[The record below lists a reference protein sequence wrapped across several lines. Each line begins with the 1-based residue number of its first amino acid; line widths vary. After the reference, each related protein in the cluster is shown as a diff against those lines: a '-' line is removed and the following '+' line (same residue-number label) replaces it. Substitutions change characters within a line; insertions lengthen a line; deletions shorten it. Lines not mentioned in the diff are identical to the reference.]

1 MEIVDSGRRAHGAV
15 AHGEADDLDS
25 WHGVAGYFGLQMID
39 IRALRD
45 DPDAVKA
52 ALARRGVEAAEVDA
66 VIEADG
72 EWRANQTRFES
83 LRAAVKELSR
93 QVGQAKKQGDEA
105 RAEELRAESLRL
117 GEEERT
123 AAAGADAAEERVR
136 TGLLYLPNIPAD
148 DAPDG
153 LSEEDNVELR
163 RWWPGQSVGRPEP
176 ERLEYQQVPHWEIG
190 EALQIL
196 DMERGARLA
205 GSMFPLYR
213 GPGARLLRAL
223 TAFAIDRHSP
233 AYEEI
238 RPPTVVLTE
247 TMTSTGH
254 LPKFADDA
262 YHVERDDLWLI
273 PTAEVPLTSLHRG
286 EILEEGLLPLRFTA
300 STACYRREAGS
311 AGRDTRGLLRVHEF
325 DKVELFAYAT
335 PDGAL
340 DAQDDILRRAESML
354 QELELPY
361 RVLDLCTGDLGGS
374 SAAHLRSRG
383 VRVRRRPLARGVV
396 GELVPRL
403 PGPPRQRPLPAT
415 RRRCAAAGAYRE
427 RIGIGL
433 AAHLGCV
440 GGERP
445 SGGRD
450 GHAARGTGA
459 ISGR

>member
-1 MEIVDSGRRAHGAV
+1 
-15 AHGEADDLDS
+15 
-25 WHGVAGYFGLQMID
+25 MID

-66 VIEADG
+66 VVEADG
-72 EWRANQTRFES
+72 QWRANQTRFES
-83 LRAAVKELSR
+83 LRATVKELSR
-93 QVGQAKKQGDEA
+93 QVGQAKRDGDEA
-105 RAEELRAESLRL
+105 RARELRAESLRV
-117 GEEERT
+117 GEEERS
-123 AAAGADAAEERVR
+123 AAALADAAEERVR

-163 RWWPGQSVGRPEP
+163 RWWPGQDAGRPEP
-176 ERLEYQQVPHWEIG
+176 ERLGYQQVPHWEIG

-262 YHVERDDLWLI
+262 YHIERDDLWLI
-273 PTAEVPLTSLHRG
+273 PTAEVPLTSLRRG
-286 EILEEGLLPLRFTA
+286 EILEESQLPQRFTA
-300 STACYRREAGS
+300 ATACYRREAGS

-335 PDGAL
+335 PEGAL

-354 QELELPY
+354 QDLELRY
-361 RVLDLCTGDLGGS
+361 RVLDLCTGDLSGS
-374 SAAHLRSRG
+374 SARTFDLEAYAPG
-383 VRVRRRPLARGVV
+383 VDRWLEVSSVSWFRDYQARRANIRYRPQGGAAPQLVHTVNGSALAWPRIWAALVENGRQEDGTVMLPEALAPYLG
-396 GELVPRL
+396 GELLIKAP
-403 PGPPRQRPLPAT
+403 
-415 RRRCAAAGAYRE
+415 
-427 RIGIGL
+427 
-433 AAHLGCV
+433 
-440 GGERP
+440 
-445 SGGRD
+445 
-450 GHAARGTGA
+450 
-459 ISGR
+459 